1 MQIALRMNETS
12 LETTYNM
19 TSQLINPQESIEN
32 FVLLKNNQPLIMLS
46 FCLFIII
53 FCTCLSL
60 FIYSKWR
67 KNNKSLFDENLDF
80 ETNKNFKIK
89 NELLRSYYLG

>member
-1 MQIALRMNETS
+1 MHIVLRINKTS
-12 LETTYNM
+12 IEKTYNM
-19 TSQLINPQESIEN
+19 TSLLISPVEN
-32 FVLLKNNQPLIMLS
+32 VKNFEQIKNNHPLFMLS
-46 FCLFIII
+46 FCLFIIM